1 MMLKFYALLAA
12 ALVSLFAY
20 GQYRGHVLF
29 GSDGNPGSSSSGSAG
44 RAYHK

>member
-12 ALVSLFAY
+12 ALVSLFSY

-29 GSDGNPGSSSSGSAG
+29 GSDGSPGSSSASSAG